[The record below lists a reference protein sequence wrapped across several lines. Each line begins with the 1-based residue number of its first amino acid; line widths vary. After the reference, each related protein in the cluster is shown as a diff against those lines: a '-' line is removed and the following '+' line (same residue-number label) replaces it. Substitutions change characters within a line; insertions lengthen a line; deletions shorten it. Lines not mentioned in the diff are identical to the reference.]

1 MKARLL
7 TTALLLAV
15 AVPASAQFSK
25 PEDAIRYRQ
34 SAYVLMGNHMGRIFA
49 QLKSDKPD
57 VAAIQKS
64 AAIVDFASQL
74 PGEGYVPGSDKGGTP
89 PTKAKPEVFTDP
101 KVRDVGRAMRAGSG
115 QAGRSVEDGRRRR
128 HPHPVPGDRQVVR
141 QLPRQLPQQVSSRPR
156 RSAPPGVTNGRRFTL
171 CPAASEVDDP
181 GDQAGGQR
189 GEHQGAQ
196 P

>member
-1 MKARLL
+1 LL
-7 TTALLLAV
+7 TTALMLAV

-34 SAYVLMGNHMGRIFA
+34 SAYVLMGNHMGRINA

-89 PTKAKPEVFTDP
+89 PTRAKPEVFTDP
-101 KVRDVGRAMRAGSG
+101 KVKEVGRAMRQEVVKLVEVSKAGDIAAIRTQF
-115 QAGRSVEDGRRRR
+115 QATAKSCDNCHDNYR
-128 HPHPVPGDRQVVR
+128 
-141 QLPRQLPQQVSSRPR
+141 
-156 RSAPPGVTNGRRFTL
+156 NK
-171 CPAASEVDDP
+171 
-181 GDQAGGQR
+181 
-189 GEHQGAQ
+189 
-196 P
+196 

>member
-7 TTALLLAV
+7 TTAVLLAV

-34 SAYVLMGNHMGRIFA
+34 SAYVLMGNHMGRINA

-64 AAIVDFASQL
+64 AGIIDFASQL

-89 PTKAKPEVFTDP
+89 PTRAKPEVFTDP
-101 KVRDVGRAMRAGSG
+101 KVKEVGRAMRQEVVKLVEVSKGGDIAAIRTQF
-115 QAGRSVEDGRRRR
+115 QATAKSCDNCHDNYR
-128 HPHPVPGDRQVVR
+128 
-141 QLPRQLPQQVSSRPR
+141 
-156 RSAPPGVTNGRRFTL
+156 NK
-171 CPAASEVDDP
+171 
-181 GDQAGGQR
+181 
-189 GEHQGAQ
+189 
-196 P
+196 

>member
-1 MKARLL
+1 VKARLL
-7 TTALLLAV
+7 TIALLMAV

-101 KVRDVGRAMRAGSG
+101 KVRDVGRAMRQEVVKLVEVSKTGDIAAIRTQF
-115 QAGRSVEDGRRRR
+115 QATAKSCDNCHDNYR
-128 HPHPVPGDRQVVR
+128 
-141 QLPRQLPQQVSSRPR
+141 
-156 RSAPPGVTNGRRFTL
+156 NK
-171 CPAASEVDDP
+171 
-181 GDQAGGQR
+181 
-189 GEHQGAQ
+189 
-196 P
+196 

>member
-1 MKARLL
+1 LL

-34 SAYVLMGNHMGRIFA
+34 SAYVLMGNHMGRINA

-89 PTKAKPEVFTDP
+89 PTRAKPEVFTDP
-101 KVRDVGRAMRAGSG
+101 KVKEVGRAMRQEVTKLVEVSKTGDIAAIRTQF
-115 QAGRSVEDGRRRR
+115 QATAKSCDNCHDNYR
-128 HPHPVPGDRQVVR
+128 
-141 QLPRQLPQQVSSRPR
+141 
-156 RSAPPGVTNGRRFTL
+156 NK
-171 CPAASEVDDP
+171 
-181 GDQAGGQR
+181 
-189 GEHQGAQ
+189 
-196 P
+196 

>member
-1 MKARLL
+1 MNARLL
-7 TTALLLAV
+7 TAALLLAV

-34 SAYVLMGNHMGRIFA
+34 SAYVLMGNHMGRIFN

-64 AAIVDFASQL
+64 AGIVDFASQL

-101 KVRDVGRAMRAGSG
+101 KVRDVGRAMRQEVVKLVEVSKGGDIAAIRTQF
-115 QAGRSVEDGRRRR
+115 QATAKSCDNCHDNYR
-128 HPHPVPGDRQVVR
+128 
-141 QLPRQLPQQVSSRPR
+141 
-156 RSAPPGVTNGRRFTL
+156 NK
-171 CPAASEVDDP
+171 
-181 GDQAGGQR
+181 
-189 GEHQGAQ
+189 
-196 P
+196 

>member
-7 TTALLLAV
+7 TTAVLLAV

-34 SAYVLMGNHMGRIFA
+34 SAYVLMGNHMGRINA

-64 AAIVDFASQL
+64 AGIVDFASQL

-101 KVRDVGRAMRAGSG
+101 KVRDVGRAMRQEVVKLVDVSKTGDIAAIRTQF
-115 QAGRSVEDGRRRR
+115 QATAKSCDNCHDNYR
-128 HPHPVPGDRQVVR
+128 
-141 QLPRQLPQQVSSRPR
+141 
-156 RSAPPGVTNGRRFTL
+156 NK
-171 CPAASEVDDP
+171 
-181 GDQAGGQR
+181 
-189 GEHQGAQ
+189 
-196 P
+196 

>member
-34 SAYVLMGNHMGRIFA
+34 SAYVLMGNHMGRINA

-101 KVRDVGRAMRAGSG
+101 KVREVGRAMRQEVTKLVEVSKSG
-115 QAGRSVEDGRRRR
+115 DIAAIRTQFQATAKSCDNCHDNYR
-128 HPHPVPGDRQVVR
+128 
-141 QLPRQLPQQVSSRPR
+141 
-156 RSAPPGVTNGRRFTL
+156 NK
-171 CPAASEVDDP
+171 
-181 GDQAGGQR
+181 
-189 GEHQGAQ
+189 
-196 P
+196 

>member
-7 TTALLLAV
+7 TTAVLLAV

-34 SAYVLMGNHMGRIFA
+34 SAYVLMGNHMGRINA

-64 AAIVDFASQL
+64 AGIVDFASQL

-89 PTKAKPEVFTDP
+89 PTRAKPEVFTDP
-101 KVRDVGRAMRAGSG
+101 KVRDVGRAMRQEVTKLVEVSKTGDIAAIRTQF
-115 QAGRSVEDGRRRR
+115 QATAKSCDNCHDNYR
-128 HPHPVPGDRQVVR
+128 
-141 QLPRQLPQQVSSRPR
+141 
-156 RSAPPGVTNGRRFTL
+156 NK
-171 CPAASEVDDP
+171 
-181 GDQAGGQR
+181 
-189 GEHQGAQ
+189 
-196 P
+196 

>member
-1 MKARLL
+1 VKARLL

-34 SAYVLMGNHMGRIFA
+34 SAYVIMGNQMGRINA

-57 VAAIQKS
+57 VAAIQK
-64 AAIVDFASQL
+64 AVGIVDFVSQL

-101 KVRDVGRAMRAGSG
+101 KVREVGRAMRQEVTKLVEVSKTGDIAAIRTQF
-115 QAGRSVEDGRRRR
+115 QATAKSCDNCHDNYR
-128 HPHPVPGDRQVVR
+128 
-141 QLPRQLPQQVSSRPR
+141 
-156 RSAPPGVTNGRRFTL
+156 NK
-171 CPAASEVDDP
+171 
-181 GDQAGGQR
+181 
-189 GEHQGAQ
+189 
-196 P
+196 

>member
-7 TTALLLAV
+7 TTAVLLAV

-34 SAYVLMGNHMGRIFA
+34 SAYVLMGNHMGRIAA

-64 AAIVDFASQL
+64 AGIVDFASQL

-89 PTKAKPEVFTDP
+89 PTRAKPEVFTDP
-101 KVRDVGRAMRAGSG
+101 KVKDVGRAMRQEVVKLNEVAKSG
-115 QAGRSVEDGRRRR
+115 DVAAIRTQFQATAKSCDNCHDNYR
-128 HPHPVPGDRQVVR
+128 
-141 QLPRQLPQQVSSRPR
+141 
-156 RSAPPGVTNGRRFTL
+156 NK
-171 CPAASEVDDP
+171 
-181 GDQAGGQR
+181 
-189 GEHQGAQ
+189 
-196 P
+196 